1 MITCYLQ
8 GGLGNQLFEI
18 FTTIS
23 YAMKLRTKFVFSKI
37 HQLHHGNNGAP
48 IRYTYWSTFLS
59 SLSPF
64 LIHMDN
70 DIISQYLIIREKSFN
85 YNQLPNDEHPELSKM
100 LVGYFQSPKYF
111 DHYKDTIF
119 KLINLE
125 KQKNIIKIKCPLNY
139 DNTISMHFRLGDYKK
154 IPDYHPIMTLDYY
167 KQAIESVLTER
178 RTNKDEISILYFCE
192 DDDLMDVENS
202 INELQNHFE
211 NIIFIR
217 GGIDLEDW
225 EQMLQMS
232 LCRDNIIANSTF
244 SWWGAY
250 FNSNK
255 DKMVTYPSKWFG
267 PKLHHNTHDL
277 FPNDWL
283 RIHIE

>member
-18 FTTIS
+18 FTTIA
-23 YAMKLRTKFVFSKI
+23 YAMKLKTKFIFSKI
-37 HQLHHGNNGAP
+37 HQLHHGNNGTP
-48 IRYTYWSTFLS
+48 IRYTYWSSFLS

-70 DIISQYLIIREKSFN
+70 DAISQYLIIKEKTFS
-85 YNQLPNDEHPELSKM
+85 YSDLPNDYHPELSKM

-111 DHYKDTIF
+111 EHYKDSIF

-125 KQKNIIKIKCPLNY
+125 KQKNNLKQKCDLDYNNIISI
-139 DNTISMHFRLGDYKK
+139 HFRLGDYKK
-154 IPDYHPIMTLDYY
+154 IPDYHPIMSLDYY
-167 KQAIESVLTER
+167 KQAIQTVLDKR
-178 RTNKDEISILYFCE
+178 LTNKDKISILYFCE
-192 DDDLMDVENS
+192 DDDLTEVKHTIEILEYFYPD
-202 INELQNHFE
+202 LKFL
-211 NIIFIR
+211 R
-217 GGIDLEDW
+217 GGNDLEDW

-250 FNSNK
+250 FNTNT
-255 DKMVTYPSKWFG
+255 DKIVTYPSKWFG
-267 PKLHHNTHDL
+267 PKLHHKTQDL
-277 FPNDWL
+277 FPTNWL
-283 RIHIE
+283 QISLD